1 MQIKNIVMY
10 ILMQFFPVLRKA
22 KQCLANID
30 FFYQRAEKRK
40 GGGGVYKAIPHRKLL
55 VQNNHCGKKVI

>member
-1 MQIKNIVMY
+1 
-10 ILMQFFPVLRKA
+10 MQFFPVLRKA

-40 GGGGVYKAIPHRKLL
+40 GGGGEYIKLSHTE
-55 VQNNHCGKKVI
+55 NC

>member
-30 FFYQRAEKRK
+30 FFTAAKKRK
-40 GGGGVYKAIPHRKLL
+40 GGGEYIKLSHTE
-55 VQNNHCGKKVI
+55 NC